1 MKRAFWSVWIAVFC
15 MSLVGYFLYPMLP
28 AQVPSHWNMYG
39 EVDAWQSP
47 LQSVLFVPILTIV
60 LGFVLLGMSRL
71 DMRPSIQRAMAM
83 TIIVMM
89 AFFFVLHTA
98 ILLIGAGFT
107 LSLPRIIIATIGLLF
122 GALGQ
127 IMRGVEPNGFIGIR
141 IYWTLANPVVW
152 HESHQVAANAMA
164 LAAVVLVLL
173 ALLPISALWLFVGL
187 LVVVLLAVVWPMI
200 YAYRR
205 FHQLTDGM

>member
-141 IYWTLANPVVW
+141 VYWTLANPVVW

-164 LAAVVLVLL
+164 LAAVVLVVL

>member
-1 MKRAFWSVWIAVFC
+1 

-141 IYWTLANPVVW
+141 VYWTLANPVVW

-164 LAAVVLVLL
+164 LAAVVLVVL